1 MNSLKE
7 RDKTMNR
14 LLFVVLALTPLLVLG
29 ASPKKMCRD
38 NGGEWGDGACFYPS
52 ASSQAPSG
60 SSPDIRVPSEEETCV
75 VSGGS
80 WTGTSCFYPSG
91 EDECLPET
99 QFQDCK
105 GGITSSTGPG
115 VCIMQG
121 DGVYRCEFFYQQ
133 ACGTDQDC
141 ADILGVSKSPYVCCG
156 RRGMNRCLNAF
167 LCR

>member
-1 MNSLKE
+1 
-7 RDKTMNR
+7 MNR
-14 LLFVVLALTPLLVLG
+14 FLLMVLTLTPLLVFA
-29 ASPKKMCRD
+29 ASAKEVCRD
-38 NGGEWGDGACFYPS
+38 NGGDWEDGSCVYS
-52 ASSQAPSG
+52 STSSQTPSG
-60 SSPDIRVPSEEETCV
+60 SAANASAPSEEETCV

-80 WTGTSCFYPSG
+80 WTGTDCFYPSG

-105 GGITSSTGPG
+105 GGRTSSTGPG
-115 VCIMQG
+115 VCILQS

-133 ACGTDQDC
+133 SCGSDQDC

-156 RRGMNRCLNAF
+156 RPGMNRCLNAF